1 MCLHMHKSTL
11 QVDAD
16 SCVLRGKLGEMLNI
30 VLGRQAHRAELAAW
44 FVVSGIFTQMD
55 SFRSH

>member
-1 MCLHMHKSTL
+1 MHKSTL